1 MKKIIAI
8 LLMTLFCASCT
19 DKDGANKALL
29 DSGYKPIEI
38 GGYGWFSGS
47 KNDTFVTKFKAY
59 SPNDSTRIV
68 TGVVCRGWFKGS
80 TIRLD

>member
-1 MKKIIAI
+1 MKKIIIVLAA
-8 LLMTLFCASCT
+8 LALFSCT
-19 DKDGANKALL
+19 DEEGSTKALL
-29 DSGYKPIEI
+29 DSGYKPIEV